1 MFRYLFTLLLCTSL
15 LAQAQQKANNAS
27 FSIKGKVESA
37 DLSRAVVINYYDY
50 QAGQLVPIDS
60 FKVNNKG
67 EFQVNVR
74 HQAPNLYILNFY
86 DKKNV
91 ILAAEPKE
99 QINLSIKIQEEV
111 LPTVSGSP
119 GTEVLYA
126 NFQKEEAFKKSMEAL
141 ETRYVKAQSENNE
154 AEMEKI
160 FAEFEAG
167 EQKMQKDINELVR
180 QKAATSPALIYYST
194 TWTDATDYDF
204 LKEIA
209 AGLKKKRGQE
219 DFSKYIIS
227 KVDAFALT
235 AVGSMAP
242 EISLADKDGKI
253 VKLSSMRG
261 KYVLIDFWAAWCG
274 PCRAENPNVVKAYQ
288 QFNSKGFE
296 VYGVSLDR
304 ERDAWLKAIEKDQLT
319 WTNVSDLK
327 FWQSEAALD
336 YNVKAIPMNFL
347 IDKEGKIIAKNLR
360 GPALLSQLASIL
372 K

>member
-1 MFRYLFTLLLCTSL
+1 MFRYLFSALLLTSL
-15 LAQAQQKANNAS
+15 LAQAQQKANTS
-27 FSIKGKVESA
+27 FSIKGKVASA
-37 DLSRAVVINYYDY
+37 DVSQSVVINYFDY
-50 QAGQLVPIDS
+50 KSEQLIPIDS

-86 DKKNV
+86 GKKNV
-91 ILAAEPKE
+91 IFAAEPKE
-99 QINLSIKIQEEV
+99 QINV
-111 LPTVSGSP
+111 LLDMQAESQPTVTGSP
-119 GTEVLYA
+119 GTEVLYS
-126 NFQKEEAFKKSMEAL
+126 NFQKEEAFKKNMEAL
-141 ETRYVKAQSENNE
+141 EARYVKAQSSNDE

-160 FAEFEAG
+160 FAEYESG
-167 EQKMQKDINELVR
+167 EKKMQKDINDLIL
-180 QKAATSPALIYYST
+180 QKAATSSVLIYYGT

-209 AGLKKKRGQE
+209 AALKKKRSQE
-219 DFSKYIIS
+219 DFAKHLIA
-227 KVDAFALT
+227 KVDAFSLT

-242 EISLADKDGKI
+242 EISLADKDGNV

-327 FWQSEAALD
+327 FWQSEAALA

-347 IDKEGKIIAKNLR
+347 IDKNGKIIAKNLR
-360 GPALLSQLASIL
+360 GPALLSQLGDIL